1 MSRVSIYM
9 FFFVDVNVH
18 SILGLKNDWYLL
30 VMSDFCYV
38 TKINFTHMHTY
49 EGLNNYIFIS

>member
-1 MSRVSIYM
+1 MKIKNNWPLKSIYM
-9 FFFVDVNVH
+9 YFFVDVNVH

-38 TKINFTHMHTY
+38 TKINCTHMHTY
-49 EGLNNYIFIS
+49 EG